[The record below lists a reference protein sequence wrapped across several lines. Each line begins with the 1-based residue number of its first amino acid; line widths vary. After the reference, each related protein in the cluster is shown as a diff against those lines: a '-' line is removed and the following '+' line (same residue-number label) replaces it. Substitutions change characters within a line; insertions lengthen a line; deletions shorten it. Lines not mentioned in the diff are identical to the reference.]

1 MRVSALLV
9 AGLLAGCSGGAAS
22 LPANNAIAAAP
33 DAPATPP
40 PGVPNGPCV
49 APLPPGAEAN
59 CDFGPTETLQ
69 GVWVRGFEQS
79 AFLPGAT
86 AVPGRDYAARDHAWL
101 TFADGVQLDP
111 AAQADLNKIPGTSA
125 AAIYF
130 VGRRSRAAGGS
141 PVVIVDRVISVRA
154 LGQVGAR

>member
-1 MRVSALLV
+1 MRVSILLV
-9 AGLLAGCSGGAAS
+9 AGLLAGCSGGAGS
-22 LPANNAIAAAP
+22 SPANNAIAAGSDAP
-33 DAPATPP
+33 TPGPATPA
-40 PGVPNGPCV
+40 GPCV

-59 CDFGPTETLQ
+59 CDFGPAETLQ

-86 AVPGRDYAARDHAWL
+86 AAPGSDYAARDHSWL

-111 AAQADLNKIPGTSA
+111 AAQADLNEITGTSA
-125 AAIYF
+125 AAISF
-130 VGRRSRAAGGS
+130 IGRRSRAVGGS
-141 PVVIVDRVISVRA
+141 SVVIVDRIISVRA